1 MGRRMGTCV
10 YMLGGGVGNAR
21 VHACASV
28 LALAHVWP
36 CAIFSEVK
44 RRLRKAEVLVS
55 FRQWFSAWDARTP
68 WATEGCGEDTPG
80 GWGHLGLLKRAPFP
94 HSQLRSL
101 RKDCQV
107 TEQRLPGERPLDCE
121 GFRIKPLPL
130 PRAEAAPLQE
140 VTMDMPEW
148 GGRGFESHAAA
159 LALPSGEGADPPH
172 LDCLVC
178 IVRIKPTCRAEP
190 LESQ

>member
-1 MGRRMGTCV
+1 MCV
-10 YMLGGGVGNAR
+10 HAGGWGWGAVGNAR

-44 RRLRKAEVLVS
+44 RRLQEAEVLVS

-80 GWGHLGLLKRAPFP
+80 GWGHLGLLKGAPFP

-107 TEQRLPGERPLDCE
+107 TEQTSWRKALGSE

-140 VTMDMPEW
+140 VMMDMPEW
-148 GGRGFESHAAA
+148 GGPGVRVSRCRSGSAFWRG
-159 LALPSGEGADPPH
+159 G
-172 LDCLVC
+172 
-178 IVRIKPTCRAEP
+178 
-190 LESQ
+190 